1 MTFPANQILPFG
13 GCVITWKQV
22 WHRDDYYDVS
32 DLLRK
37 EVIRMEDVCAV
48 VEAPDVLWNAVR
60 IHFRGRTRFGWAAS
74 YARAKS
80 AANTIGHHLVVRAN
94 P

>member
-1 MTFPANQILPFG
+1 
-13 GCVITWKQV
+13 
-22 WHRDDYYDVS
+22 
-32 DLLRK
+32 
-37 EVIRMEDVCAV
+37 MEDVCAV

>member
-1 MTFPANQILPFG
+1 MTFRANQLLAFG

-22 WHRDDYYDVS
+22 WHGHDYYDLS
-32 DLLRK
+32 DHLRK

-48 VEAPDVLWNAVR
+48 VEAPDVLWNTVR
-60 IHFRGRTRFGWAAS
+60 IHFRRLRRFGWAVS
-74 YARAKS
+74 YGRAKS
-80 AANTIGHHLVVRAN
+80 APNTIGHHVVVRTN